1 MKRLL
6 VVGAGGHA
14 AACLDIID
22 RAREF
27 AVKGLIDPAF
37 VPGTERF
44 GHLVLGGDDVLGE
57 FRRDC
62 DSAFV
67 AIGQIKTTVDRR
79 RVAGQLNAL
88 DFDFP
93 VIKAPSAQVS
103 VRTSIDKGGII
114 MNGAI
119 IGPDV
124 EVGAMSIINNQALI
138 DHGTRLGNF
147 VHVSTG
153 SIVNGDCVVGD
164 DCFLGSGSVIVQGVK
179 IGSRCIV
186 AAGAVVRHDLAAD
199 SVFRG

>member
-22 RAREF
+22 QAREF
-27 AVKGLIDPAF
+27 MVKGLIDPAF
-37 VPGTERF
+37 FPGTERF
-44 GHLVLGGDDVLGE
+44 GYSVLGGDEVLGE

-67 AIGQIKTTVDRR
+67 AIGQIKTTENRR
-79 RVAGQLNAL
+79 HVASQLTAL
-88 DFDFP
+88 DFNFP
-93 VIKAPSAQVS
+93 VIKAPSARVS

-114 MNGAI
+114 MNGAV

-164 DCFLGSGSVIVQGVK
+164 DCFLGSGSILVQGVK
-179 IGSRCIV
+179 VGPRCFV
-186 AAGAVVRHDLAAD
+186 AAGSVVRHDLAAD
-199 SVFRG
+199 TVYRG